1 MRTKTKSK
9 SKTTRT
15 RKSTTKK
22 SVSQKKS
29 VRKLNNR
36 PSDRRSI
43 FTKCNKFSKNLWSG
57 INLILQQHGDLQK
70 YVLWNMFWDC
80 IYTTHSNSF
89 ISKHIEEMEKDDDYR
104 HQVKLDCSSYDDIK
118 FVRALNDNPEGEL
131 FDYQICPMNKKRL
144 EDGMSDLINTGGV
157 AKFQRVLDDLDKSL
171 IKGRY

>member
-15 RKSTTKK
+15 KKSTTKK
-22 SVSQKKS
+22 PVSKKKS

-36 PSDRRSI
+36 QLDRRSI
-43 FTKCNKFSKNLWSG
+43 FTKCNKFAKNLSSG
-57 INLILQQHGDLQK
+57 VNLILEQPEDLQK

-80 IYTTHSNSF
+80 IYTTHSTSF

-104 HQVKLDCSSYDDIK
+104 EKIKNHSSNYDEIKL
-118 FVRALNDNPEGEL
+118 VRALNDNSGGEL
-131 FDYQICPMNKKRL
+131 LDYQLSPMNKKRL
-144 EDGMSDLINTGGV
+144 EDGMRNLIDTGGV
-157 AKFQRVLDDLDKSL
+157 GKFQKVLDDLDKSL